1 MAKVMRVLCPENYDA
16 LYDDGIT
23 SKQMLRERLHQLA
36 VVQPLQAKADV
47 TQGMAWPEDLRGGS
61 RLLNLSSLDIVVAG
75 APAGKFSS
83 FLPAGMFSVGVAK
96 KVGAA
101 PRASLPYQ
109 AQMVFVNAQEVLDPR
124 GNVEVRS
131 LALVPRGPIAENST
145 IGLVDINK
153 PGGSFFL
160 DRMEELIKQA
170 HPTVSVK
177 RYAKPGPGAPV
188 AASLLAKIK
197 DECKYVITGLAD

>member
-16 LYDDGIT
+16 LYDGGIT

-47 TQGMAWPEDLRGGS
+47 TQGMVWPGDLRGGS

-131 LALVPRGPIAENST
+131 LALVPRGPITENST
-145 IGLVDINK
+145 CLLLLL
-153 PGGSFFL
+153 FL
-160 DRMEELIKQA
+160 PR
-170 HPTVSVK
+170 
-177 RYAKPGPGAPV
+177 GPIAV
-188 AASLLAKIK
+188 LLGPPPLGRRA
-197 DECKYVITGLAD
+197 G